1 VVKGKEMTEST
12 TLATLYCTNHPDRE
26 TMLRCNK
33 CDKPI
38 CYECAVRTPV
48 GYRCRECV
56 REQQNVYYNAEK
68 SDVLIG
74 GIVALVLG
82 VGFGILAYI
91 TLGLMRLVPAG
102 SLFAIIGAVFIGPA
116 VGGLI
121 AEAIRRAV
129 NKRRARAMKWVAA
142 GAFLAGVL
150 APAVLLFG
158 LQALLIF
165 WVVLL
170 AAGLAASTLY
180 ARLL

>member
-1 VVKGKEMTEST
+1 
-12 TLATLYCTNHPDRE
+12 
-26 TMLRCNK
+26 
-33 CDKPI
+33 
-38 CYECAVRTPV
+38 
-48 GYRCRECV
+48 
-56 REQQNVYYNAEK
+56 
-68 SDVLIG
+68 
-74 GIVALVLG
+74 
-82 VGFGILAYI
+82 
-91 TLGLMRLVPAG
+91 
-102 SLFAIIGAVFIGPA
+102 VFIGPA

-142 GAFLAGVL
+142 VAFLVGVL